1 MGLPRVTYN
10 AGAGQVVVQCVR
22 GPQNF
27 VCKWETRAHDNVAT
41 SGVRERVVEAHD
53 LMIAFEMR
61 HMKVGAGEDLEQ
73 WAAFMKFALGGGQF
87 LFSPNSD
94 LADFYNCVSEDEG
107 FEVSRA
113 GPGVYGA
120 SFKFRI
126 VPDAQA
132 PADPGVVMKRF
143 YGITS

>member
-1 MGLPRVTYN
+1 MGLPRVTYD

-22 GPQNF
+22 GPQSF
-27 VCKWETRAHDNVAT
+27 MCKWETRAHDNLAT

-53 LMIAFEMR
+53 LLITFEMR
-61 HMKVGAGEDLEQ
+61 HMKVAEDLPE
-73 WAAFMKFALGGGQF
+73 WVAFMKFALGGGQF

-107 FEVSRA
+107 FEVTRT
-113 GPGVYGA
+113 GPGMYGA
-120 SFKFRI
+120 GFKFRI

-132 PADPGVVMKRF
+132 PGDPGVVMKRY
-143 YGITS
+143 YGIA